1 MITKEAI
8 LFTFVTKEAILFT
21 LGLYLGSQIPK
32 GHVLRVLVT
41 VLAVVSAIIVVVDP

>member
-1 MITKEAI
+1 MI
-8 LFTFVTKEAILFT
+8 TKEAILFT

-41 VLAVVSAIIVVVDP
+41 VLATIAAIIVVRS